1 MPDKSNYKYKNK
13 LVDKAEN
20 NLSTVSPQQVVDKEA
35 NEIIT
40 SLVKENDSERIKNI
54 TKLFQINQSKK
65 NIMRIMRYGGLLD
78 KVGDQIAERFEKNP
92 NAMSNEDIIKYL
104 KVLQDSIS
112 ISQEYI
118 DNIEEKPMISIT
130 NNKNELN
137 INVAQDETKLDRD
150 SRENVMNAIN
160 EILKIAAKNNSE
172 EAIDV
177 EENKEE
183 DVENKGVE

>member
-1 MPDKSNYKYKNK
+1 MPDKSNYKYNK
-13 LVDKAEN
+13 IIKASEN
-20 NLSTVSPQQVVDKEA
+20 NIVADPNQTVDKEA

-40 SLVKENDSERIKNI
+40 SLVKENDSEKIKNI

-92 NAMSNEDIIKYL
+92 NAMSNEDIIKYI

-118 DNIEEKPMISIT
+118 DNMEEKPMISIT

-137 INVAQDETKLDRD
+137 VNVSQNGINLDRD

-160 EILKIAAKNNSE
+160 EILKIATKENTE
-172 EAIDV
+172 EAIDI
-177 EENKEE
+177 EET
-183 DVENKGVE
+183 DVKNEGVK